1 MLTSLPFFT
10 GAADARIM
18 CSSGPTLKSSF
29 QEQIQFAQMIMH
41 IPKGNGGV
49 GADFENR
56 ADGYYCRGILY
67 HWSGKYE
74 LAISDYTSAIGW
86 RRNFEDAF
94 EARGDAYEDLGQHG
108 KAAADYAE
116 AASLHADD
124 PGKLAGRCW
133 ARAVRGHPLDRA
145 LADCNAALTDGGGQ
159 VALYDRCYLYFR
171 MRNYVAAIAD
181 CTKAAAMTKGDNFLL
196 YLDGVAQ
203 PDSRG
208 ATGRDFVLYLGGVA
222 KLRSG
227 DTTGGNADI
236 AEAMKGNSKI
246 ADWYALYEVKP

>member
-1 MLTSLPFFT
+1 
-10 GAADARIM
+10 
-18 CSSGPTLKSSF
+18 
-29 QEQIQFAQMIMH
+29 MH
-41 IPKGNGGV
+41 MPKGNGGV
-49 GADFENR
+49 GADFDNR

-67 HWSGKYE
+67 HWSGKYD

-108 KAAADYAE
+108 KAAADYVE

-124 PGKLAGRCW
+124 PGELAERCW

-145 LADCNAALTDGGGQ
+145 LADCNAALADGDGGP

-171 MRNYVAAIAD
+171 MGNYVGAIAD
-181 CTKAAAMTKGDNFLL
+181 CAKAATMTKRDDFQL
-196 YLDGVAQ
+196 YLDGVASVD
-203 PDSRG
+203 PGG
-208 ATGRDFVLYLGGVA
+208 ATGTDFVRYLGGVA

-227 DTTGGNADI
+227 DATGGNADI
-236 AEAMKGNSKI
+236 TEALKANGKV
-246 ADWYALYEVKP
+246 ADWYALYGVKP